1 MLSLAEFLI
10 ARIAEDEEAAKQISG
25 QHWWAASHPADSWI
39 IASDEGPVVVY
50 NEGAPTEA
58 EAAHIARWDPVRVLA
73 ECEAKRRIVEW
84 HPAVSGTGRDGEAV
98 TGCANCIGNA
108 AGQSF
113 TIAGPCL
120 TIRLLTLPYAD
131 HPDYRDEWKP

>member
-39 IASDEGPVVVY
+39 IASDEGPVVY

-58 EAAHIARWDPVRVLA
+58 EAAHIARWDPARVLA